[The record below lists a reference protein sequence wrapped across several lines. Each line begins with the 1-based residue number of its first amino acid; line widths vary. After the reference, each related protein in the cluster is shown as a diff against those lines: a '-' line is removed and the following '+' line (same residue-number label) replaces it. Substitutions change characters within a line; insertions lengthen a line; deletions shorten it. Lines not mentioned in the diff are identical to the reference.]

1 MPTYYITT
9 LNFAIPFFITLIA
22 IEIFFS
28 KVYNKDYVIRSMDT
42 LSSLCSGLTNIVKD
56 VLGLTIIKR
65 LNKSYGYLLDTNK
78 LDKLIQNLEQP
89 VLGICLGMQLMC
101 NSSEEGPTQCL
112 KIFPNDVVRFK
123 NNDLVPHM
131 GWNNFESADTK
142 LLKGVKISDDLYY
155 VHSYY
160 VEVGESTTAIC
171 NYQINFSSIIENKNF
186 FGTQF
191 HPEKSSL
198 IGEKVLKN
206 FLLL

>member
-1 MPTYYITT
+1 M
-9 LNFAIPFFITLIA
+9 IA
-22 IEIFFS
+22 IIQYNAGNILS
-28 KVYNKDYVIRSMDT
+28 VYNAIDRLGYDCII
-42 LSSLCSGLTNIVKD
+42 TNDHKKVKD
-56 VLGLTIIKR
+56 ADKVIFPGVGEAFSAMK
-65 LNKSYGYLLDTNK
+65 YLRFNK

-112 KIFPNDVVRFK
+112 KIFPNEVVRFK

-142 LLKGVKISDDLYY
+142 LLRGVKISDDLYY

-171 NYQINFSSIIENKNF
+171 NCQINFRSIIEENNF

>member
-1 MPTYYITT
+1 M
-9 LNFAIPFFITLIA
+9 IA
-22 IEIFFS
+22 IIQYNAGNILS
-28 KVYNKDYVIRSMDT
+28 VYNAIDRLGYDCIITNDHKKIKDADKVIFPGVGEAFSAM
-42 LSSLCSGLTNIVKD
+42 K
-56 VLGLTIIKR
+56 
-65 LNKSYGYLLDTNK
+65 YLRFNK

-142 LLKGVKISDDLYY
+142 LLRGVKISDDLYY

-160 VEVGESTTAIC
+160 VEVGGSTKAIC
-171 NYQINFSSIIENKNF
+171 NYQINFSSIIENNNF

>member
-1 MPTYYITT
+1 M
-9 LNFAIPFFITLIA
+9 IA
-22 IEIFFS
+22 IIQYNAGNILS
-28 KVYNKDYVIRSMDT
+28 VYNAIDRLGYDCIITNDHKKIKDADKVIFPGVGEAFSAMKYLRS
-42 LSSLCSGLTNIVKD
+42 
-56 VLGLTIIKR
+56 
-65 LNKSYGYLLDTNK
+65 NK

-112 KIFPNDVVRFK
+112 KIFPNNVVRFK

-160 VEVGESTTAIC
+160 VEVGESTKAIC
-171 NYQINFSSIIENKNF
+171 NYQINFSSIIENENF

-191 HPEKSSL
+191 RPEKSSL
-198 IGEKVLKN
+198 MGEKVLKN

>member
-1 MPTYYITT
+1 M
-9 LNFAIPFFITLIA
+9 IA
-22 IEIFFS
+22 IIQYNAGNILS
-28 KVYNKDYVIRSMDT
+28 VYNAIDRLGYDCIITNNHKKIKDADKVIFPGVGEAFSAMKYLRS
-42 LSSLCSGLTNIVKD
+42 
-56 VLGLTIIKR
+56 
-65 LNKSYGYLLDTNK
+65 NK

-160 VEVGESTTAIC
+160 VKVGESTTAIC
-171 NYQINFSSIIENKNF
+171 NYQINFSSIIEDNNF

>member
-1 MPTYYITT
+1 M
-9 LNFAIPFFITLIA
+9 IA
-22 IEIFFS
+22 IIQYNAGNILS
-28 KVYNKDYVIRSMDT
+28 VYNAIDRLGYDCIITNDHKKIKDA
-42 LSSLCSGLTNIVKD
+42 
-56 VLGLTIIKR
+56 
-65 LNKSYGYLLDTNK
+65 
-78 LDKLIQNLEQP
+78 DK
-89 VLGICLGMQLMC
+89 
-101 NSSEEGPTQCL
+101 SSEEGPTQCL
-112 KIFPNDVVRFK
+112 KIFPNNVVRFK

-171 NYQINFSSIIENKNF
+171 NYQINFSSIIENENF

>member
-1 MPTYYITT
+1 M
-9 LNFAIPFFITLIA
+9 IA
-22 IEIFFS
+22 IIQYNAGNVLS
-28 KVYNKDYVIRSMDT
+28 VYNAIDRLGYDCIITNDHKKIKDADKVIFPGVGEAFSAMKYLRS
-42 LSSLCSGLTNIVKD
+42 
-56 VLGLTIIKR
+56 
-65 LNKSYGYLLDTNK
+65 NK

-171 NYQINFSSIIENKNF
+171 NYQINFSSIIENENF